1 MPPGL
6 GDSRFCSD
14 ASTVVGMADGEAS
27 NVRAVAGSDLAE
39 AYDEA
44 LLVMARR
51 ESGDPSMTLGDAQRW
66 YHGQRAARGEGPSRL
81 GTISAPTSAE

>member
-1 MPPGL
+1 MLSYPR
-6 GDSRFCSD
+6 SRIG
-14 ASTVVGMADGEAS
+14 GMAEAEVN
-27 NVRAVAGSDLAE
+27 NVRAMAGSDLVE

-51 ESGDPSMTLGDAQRW
+51 ETGDSSMTLDDAERW

-81 GTISAPTSAE
+81 GTITAPTAAG